1 MVIPLIKKY
10 GREFKKALVYDRISE
25 ELRTFC
31 ANHTIDEVYNE
42 MFLELTP
49 HTLKETRKSIE
60 RLLNNSMQL
69 INLVIPKPDIPS
81 DIAEN
86 YRKVSSFPIKITGKI
101 FFPPGLTFLAS
112 VFWTFLTC
120 FSDPTFRWVLRRI
133 YKSLLNKKIFL

>member
-86 YRKVSSFPIKITGKI
+86 YRKVSLFPIKITGKI
-101 FFPPGLTFLAS
+101 
-112 VFWTFLTC
+112 
-120 FSDPTFRWVLRRI
+120 
-133 YKSLLNKKIFL
+133 IFLSK